1 MHTPWLAPERDRSR
15 SCRGVSLVSWMFDVV
30 QWDEGDRRVALL
42 PDVPDALSCNYFVYC
57 LAVLRTQTRDQEGRH
72 VILVAR
78 LSGKGCVEL
87 YKNI

>member
-1 MHTPWLAPERDRSR
+1 MELSYAYAMARSR
-15 SCRGVSLVSWMFDVV
+15 AGSKSIVPRVGLVSWMFDVV
-30 QWDEGDRRVALL
+30 QWDEGDRRVVLL

-78 LSGKGCVEL
+78 LSGERLC
-87 YKNI
+87 